1 MNLRKISCGFVFA
14 MLFICGFSANIASAQ
29 TDGYKI
35 SAPVTYKNLSV
46 FLIHGKNELDNE
58 NILTLQEAMEQKILI
73 VYETSD
79 VNELLVQNKSA
90 KYEVFIQSGDIVKGG
105 KQDRVLSVDVIIPT
119 KSAKISIEAFCVES
133 GRWQKRKSENAGEF
147 SSSNER
153 LVTRDLKLAA
163 NKARSQSDVWKEVER
178 TQDKLSSNVGGT
190 VNSADSSTSLQLSLE
205 NKQVT
210 ENTDE
215 FVNKLAGIIVG
226 KTNVIGYAF
235 VINGKINSAD
245 VYASNFLFKK
255 LWLKLLKATAV
266 EAVSEMN
273 EARNARMIK
282 ISDIKAFLDGA
293 DRAQSEERVVTD
305 RVKAVTRE
313 DAENVVFESRDSKS
327 KVTLHKSYV
336 KKQ

>member
-1 MNLRKISCGFVFA
+1 MNLQKLYCGLVSVMLLVF
-14 MLFICGFSANIASAQ
+14 GFSANAQ
-29 TDGYKI
+29 AQQSTRQI

-46 FLIHGKNELDNE
+46 FLIHGKNELNNE
-58 NILTLQEAMEQKILI
+58 NILTLQEAMEQKILV

-105 KQDRVLSVDVIIPT
+105 KQDRVLSVDIIIPA
-119 KSAKISIEAFCVES
+119 KSGKISIEAFCVES
-133 GRWQKRKSENAGEF
+133 GRWEQRKSESAGQF

-153 LVTRDLKLAA
+153 IVTKNLKLAA
-163 NKARSQSDVWKEVER
+163 NKSRSQNEVWEEVKK
-178 TQDKLSSNVGGT
+178 TQDKLSGNVGAN
-190 VNSADSSTSLQLSLE
+190 VNAVASQTSLQLSLE

-210 ENTDE
+210 ASADE
-215 FVNKLAGIIVG
+215 FVKKLSGIVEG
-226 KTNVIGYAF
+226 KTDVIGYAF

-266 EAVSEMN
+266 EAVSEMK
-273 EARNARMIK
+273 EARVARVVK
-282 ISDIKAFLDGA
+282 VSDIKAFLDDA
-293 DRAQSEERVVTD
+293 DLGKSEERAITD

-313 DAENVVFESRDSKS
+313 DKENLVFESRDSKT